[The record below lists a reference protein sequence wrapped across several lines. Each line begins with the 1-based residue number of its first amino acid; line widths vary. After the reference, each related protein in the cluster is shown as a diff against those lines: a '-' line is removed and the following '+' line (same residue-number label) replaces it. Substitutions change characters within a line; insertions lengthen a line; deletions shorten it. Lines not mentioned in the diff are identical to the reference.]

1 MYAVKEVSGEEWMFR
16 GLAIATILALVEMA
30 VLLAF
35 QPVDWYFTLTYHPEG
50 AGLAAASTAYE
61 SVVIIATAAALI
73 T

>member
-1 MYAVKEVSGEEWMFR
+1 MV
-16 GLAIATILALVEMA
+16 GLA
-30 VLLAF
+30 VLPAF

-73 T
+73 TCTGGIGLAGVAALAIMGTPIAME